1 MTRRIYL
8 DLDGVMADFDGS
20 FPAVFG
26 LDHRSM
32 ADDDM
37 WLKINGHPTFFRDL
51 PPMVGAVDFFRS
63 IEHLEPIILTACPKS
78 NYAHVATQKV
88 EWVRAHLSAHV
99 TVLPVLGGSSKPLFM
114 HAKGDI
120 LIDDFRRNTEAWAAA
135 GGHAILHRGFEGT
148 AAALEAAIG
157 PYATQPA
164 EQPKPE
170 GGEAVA
176 EVYDWREDDGTSKR
190 CVSFLCPI
198 SELPVGTKLYAAQPK
213 PEQAVG
219 DGVGMRRE
227 VALDFADNPRPYHTL
242 QAPAD
247 TNGELYRALAVLAA
261 AYRKA
266 VNARPAV
273 ATPAEVTGASY
284 ADDPDFPATDRAML
298 NYLASAF
305 DSETWVCERCGHEE
319 DTKTMDS
326 ASMLRDYLAAHP
338 EPASPCAGV
347 GVPDGWKLVPVKA
360 TREITEAGRKSLIES
375 SKANVSYDTTAAYA
389 YDDMIAAA
397 PVSNLETFVGVPDVV
412 TEVVAEVVRAMAKF
426 PTWPTDPL
434 HALGVVGEEFGE
446 LGKAVLQQVYEPHK
460 NQPDDIRKE
469 AVQTAA
475 MALRFV
481 ASLGKYQFAPG
492 VQHQQ
497 PMLAAAPE
505 VPRG

>member
-51 PPMVGAVDFFRS
+51 PPMAGAVDFFRS

-157 PYATQPA
+157 PYAAQPA
-164 EQPKPE
+164 EQLKPE

-176 EVYDWREDDGTSKR
+176 EVYEWSEDDGTSKR

-198 SELPVGTKLYAAQPK
+198 SELPVGTKLYATQPK

-219 DGVGMRRE
+219 DGVAESQFAAE
-227 VALDFADNPRPYHTL
+227 VKSSPEHQTEMLLCR
-242 QAPAD
+242 
-247 TNGELYRALAVLAA
+247 AVLND
-261 AYRKA
+261 A
-266 VNARPAV
+266 VIDAPRLAV
-273 ATPAEVTGASY
+273 ATPAEVT
-284 ADDPDFPATDRAML
+284 DDVVDLRGELQHMVRAYVRLLEIGRDRIVDLGGSCDPLDVMEQGDPNLIQAKRAIALAAQRPAGVPEGWLHALDAAVAAIYFNDSSDYLTALWQVVKHLKPELVDLLESDESAAYEQVKAML
-298 NYLASAF
+298 N
-305 DSETWVCERCGHEE
+305 
-319 DTKTMDS
+319 
-326 ASMLRDYLAAHP
+326 AA
-338 EPASPCAGV
+338 
-347 GVPDGWKLVPVKA
+347 
-360 TREITEAGRKSLIES
+360 
-375 SKANVSYDTTAAYA
+375 
-389 YDDMIAAA
+389 
-397 PVSNLETFVGVPDVV
+397 
-412 TEVVAEVVRAMAKF
+412 
-426 PTWPTDPL
+426 
-434 HALGVVGEEFGE
+434 
-446 LGKAVLQQVYEPHK
+446 Q
-460 NQPDDIRKE
+460 
-469 AVQTAA
+469 
-475 MALRFV
+475 
-481 ASLGKYQFAPG
+481 
-492 VQHQQ
+492 
-497 PMLAAAPE
+497 E